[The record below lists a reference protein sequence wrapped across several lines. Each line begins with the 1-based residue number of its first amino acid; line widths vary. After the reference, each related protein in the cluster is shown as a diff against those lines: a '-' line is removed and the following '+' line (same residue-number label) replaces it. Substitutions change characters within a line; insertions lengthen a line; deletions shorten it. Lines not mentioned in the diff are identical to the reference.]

1 MKHFFTFLLLTTLL
15 ASCSSDDSNQ
25 SNDSRILG
33 KWALYKETYNG
44 SDIYPSYVLDEND
57 LIEIHGEVEKDFLE
71 SPEIDVELMQLMRQN

>member
-44 SDIYPSYVLDEND
+44 SDIYPSYVLDETYNF
-57 LIEIHGEVEKDFLE
+57 V
-71 SPEIDVELMQLMRQN
+71 